1 MSSPQRARKSATTDP
16 TGSLLSMVSDQY
28 VAICEDDE
36 YLSAQASV
44 GQKATKNKRCSL
56 ASGGVFWRNSCGS
69 WRRAA
74 VHALGKRGDVVCRT
88 CALSKAAVR
97 RSVKRQA
104 DVELLLKTG
113 FTRHISLHARDTLRK
128 KEQQTRENKITQ
140 PPRPTTTRP
149 TRPRKA
155 RSTGTSCR

>member
-44 GQKATKNKRCSL
+44 GQKATKTERCSL

-69 WRRAA
+69 LRRAA
-74 VHALGKRGDVVCRT
+74 VHALGKRGDVVCRPR
-88 CALSKAAVR
+88 ALSKGCGESIRAIKSSRRGIAA
-97 RSVKRQA
+97 KN
-104 DVELLLKTG
+104 G
-113 FTRHISLHARDTLRK
+113 FHSAYIYLHARDKLRK
-128 KEQQTRENKITQ
+128 KEKQTR
-140 PPRPTTTRP
+140 
-149 TRPRKA
+149 
-155 RSTGTSCR
+155 